1 MTDTHVRDEEARQ
14 IRSESGFTLVEL
26 LIVIVIL
33 GILTAVVVFSVG
45 GLRSSGSVASC
56 RAQEKTVQIALEA
69 YNARMGSYP
78 GFSGAPGTAADAAP
92 GAATVNLTGVGAT
105 SQAQYLLQHLTNDVA
120 ALTTEGAYN
129 AGIKLIKSVP
139 DTATHVA
146 TGTPTAPAAPPGQS
160 AFDGSFITI
169 QYTPPTGTLGTASA
183 QMTAFGWYS
192 DGGVVTGC

>member
-45 GLRSSGSVASC
+45 GLRSSGSVAAC
-56 RAQEKTVQIALEA
+56 RAQEKTVQVALEA

-78 GFSGAPGTAADAAP
+78 GFSGAPGNAADATP
-92 GAATVNLTGVGAT
+92 GTVAVNLTAAQAT
-105 SQAQYLLQHLTNDVA
+105 NLLNHLTNDVA

-129 AGIKLIKSVP
+129 AGIKLIKSAP
-139 DTATHVA
+139 DVSAHVV
-146 TGTPTAPAAPPGQS
+146 GTPVAPAAPPGQP
-160 AFDGSFITI
+160 AFDGSFITV
-169 QYTPPTGTLGTASA
+169 QYTPPSGTLGTASA